1 MLDGKDRKPRATH
14 ENTRIKT
21 TKFVLLL
28 RVASCVF
35 VVRSFFIEHD
45 ETLASGYISLPV
57 QRASSVSVSQ
67 METSRRLSRLT
78 SCPIGYSR

>member
-1 MLDGKDRKPRATH
+1 MLDGKGREPRATH
-14 ENTRIKT
+14 ENKRIKP

-35 VVRSFFIEHD
+35 VVSSFFIEHD
-45 ETLASGYISLPV
+45 EPLASGYISLPV

-67 METSRRLSRLT
+67 AETYLRLSILT